1 MKTISGRLRLI
12 LLISVVSIFILSG
25 LTTYFFINQ
34 NQARKETQQLQ
45 EALIASE
52 QINYDVATI
61 REAEERFYA
70 NPTDENAEAIRT
82 AMTGIQEEATQL
94 SKTYDTYPEIANR
107 YQTIYQNA
115 TTYLEQLESMVSMY
129 RTIGFTNDQGLKK
142 TIQDYY
148 EQFYQLVTAENNPAL
163 TNVLLE
169 VKILEQSFLNKNSEE
184 VTQNMDESIAALKEA
199 VNQSDLAEKDDR
211 VFQTGLLRYDQA
223 LSTVGR
229 TLTQAEELRGKFESA
244 TTEVTANVTD
254 VAEIV
259 TNLNNDIQSHQL
271 TSFRIMM
278 IVFGITGLIALAAI
292 IVTGIYLI
300 RRITNSIQTLTDG
313 ARQIGDGDL
322 SYRVPIST
330 QDELSTLGQ
339 TFNQMTEKME
349 QSMIKVR
356 DASEVLN
363 ESSTSLAAVS
373 QQSAAQTEQVN
384 VAINQVSSGAQEQ
397 ANQIEDS
404 TNFIK
409 EVANKIN
416 NTTKATND
424 ISTKLSGAME
434 ESNQGTKT
442 VDTLEKTS
450 ASFMEIA
457 TNLTNKVKE
466 TASQT
471 KEITK
476 IVSAIEDIADSTNLL
491 ALNAAIE
498 SARAGESGKGFSVV
512 AQEVR
517 KLAERSKTEAQQI
530 NELIDHMSKQMESL
544 SSEAAQFETYQET
557 QSEAVD
563 HTKFAFNKITDHIH
577 NINQTL
583 DHVQVAIR
591 DVDDANGSLEQRL
604 QEIRTISEESVATV
618 QEVAASSES
627 QAQAIDEVNRSAM
640 NLQDLSQTL
649 AEEVQQ
655 FIIQGNHTTLDDQVA
670 ITEQEENN
678 PTNEAFAETNQPS
691 SVTSENEIT
700 ATMEEPIQIEED
712 EVEEDHYS
720 ESPEDYEEQI
730 SNEDSEKKEE

>member
-70 NPTDENAEAIRT
+70 NPTDENAEAIQT

-129 RTIGFTNDQGLKK
+129 RTIGFTNEQGLKK

-199 VNQSDLAEKDDR
+199 VNQSDLAEEDDR

-229 TLTQAEELRGKFESA
+229 TLTQAEELRGNFESA

-530 NELIDHMSKQMESL
+530 NELIDHMSKQMDSL

-583 DHVQVAIR
+583 DSVQVAIR

-655 FIIQGNHTTLDDQVA
+655 FIIQGNHTLDDQVA
-670 ITEQEENN
+670 ITEEEEHN
-678 PTNEAFAETNQPS
+678 PTNEAFTETNQPS

-700 ATMEEPIQIEED
+700 ATTEEPIQIEED

>member
-70 NPTDENAEAIRT
+70 NPTDENAEAIQT

-129 RTIGFTNDQGLKK
+129 RTIGFTNEQGLKK

-199 VNQSDLAEKDDR
+199 VNQSDLAEEDDR

-229 TLTQAEELRGKFESA
+229 TLTQAEELRGNFESA

-356 DASEVLN
+356 DASGVLN

-530 NELIDHMSKQMESL
+530 NELIDHMSKQMDSL

-583 DHVQVAIR
+583 DSVQVAIR

-655 FIIQGNHTTLDDQVA
+655 FIIQGNHTLDDQVA
-670 ITEQEENN
+670 ITEEEEHN
-678 PTNEAFAETNQPS
+678 PTNEAFTETNQPS

-700 ATMEEPIQIEED
+700 ATTEEPIQIEED